1 MVAAE
6 KISEKAFRPAPA
18 VNSPS
23 LEDPY
28 ASRITWPAPTK
39 CDYDASVVD
48 QGSGPLT
55 LKPGVICGDF
65 DLKKREVTL
74 QPGVYILRDGDLRL
88 SSGALLRAPHGTTIV
103 MLGADSTVEVRA
115 GARLELTAPAG
126 GPWDGIALAQK
137 PQPQERTSTVIG
149 GGEVAIDGIVYLP
162 TQLLVVTGGGSGTS
176 KSWGGL
182 VVNRIELKGNGQL
195 NLAGGLKDLLVPGSV
210 RLAQ

>member
-1 MVAAE
+1 MVSAE

-23 LEDPY
+23 LADPY
-28 ASRITWPAPTK
+28 AARITWPTPSR
-39 CDYDASVVD
+39 CDYDANVVD

-55 LKPGVICGDF
+55 LKPGVICGDL
-65 DLKKREVTL
+65 DIKKREVTL
-74 QPGVYILRDGDLRL
+74 QAGVYVLRDGDLRL
-88 SSGALLRAPHGTTIV
+88 SAGAVLRAPHGTTIV
-103 MLGADSTVEVRA
+103 LLGGDSTIEVRA
-115 GARLELTAPAG
+115 GARLEIEAPASG
-126 GPWDGIALAQK
+126 MWEGIALAQK
-137 PQPQERTSTVIG
+137 PQPQERTSTLIG
-149 GGEVAIDGIVYLP
+149 GGEVAINGIVYLP
-162 TQLLVVTGGGSGTS
+162 TQLLVVTGGGEGTS